1 MISNTTRELINSA
14 LLNLELENPTQA
26 IINRAANYL
35 KEAILQIKREK
46 EEPQEYKVW
55 LFNGVLDDNYM
66 EDSSI
71 NCKNGKIESNIYYRC
86 SDYIEIPKDVKE
98 LHIILPVCG
107 SVGYHAGAFYDENKT
122 YLYGVSRTDIDVK
135 YAFNGKEDLTISL
148 EGNEKYFIVGSESSK
163 D

>member
-26 IINRAANYL
+26 IIDRATNYL

-46 EEPQEYKVW
+46 EESQEYKVW

-71 NCKNGKIESNIYYRC
+71 NCKNGKIESSIYYRC

-107 SVGYHAGAFYDENKT
+107 SVGYHAGAFYVLST
-122 YLYGVSRTDIDVK
+122 TSRMR
-135 YAFNGKEDLTISL
+135 
-148 EGNEKYFIVGSESSK
+148 
-163 D
+163 